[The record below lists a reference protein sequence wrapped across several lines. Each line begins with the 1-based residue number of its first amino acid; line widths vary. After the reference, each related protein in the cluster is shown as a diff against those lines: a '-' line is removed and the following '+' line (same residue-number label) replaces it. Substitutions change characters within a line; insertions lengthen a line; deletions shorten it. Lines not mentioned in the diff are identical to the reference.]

1 MIFISQ
7 SGASKPLDKYSFYY
21 VTFRLFQQKLYTT
34 VTARME
40 SGKIEK
46 FFPAVVDADT
56 AAAAVVAAIL
66 VHYLYVNVHVC
77 FV

>member
-1 MIFISQ
+1 
-7 SGASKPLDKYSFYY
+7 
-21 VTFRLFQQKLYTT
+21 
-34 VTARME
+34 ME

-46 FFPAVVDADT
+46 FFPAAVDADAAA

>member
-1 MIFISQ
+1 
-7 SGASKPLDKYSFYY
+7 
-21 VTFRLFQQKLYTT
+21 
-34 VTARME
+34 ME

-46 FFPAVVDADT
+46 FFPAVVDADAAAA